1 MEIAKQKVT
10 IHICNEQLIDGH
22 PEKIEMSVKGF
33 VYAQENRIA
42 IEYTEY
48 DEEMQKIETVVRAEE
63 ERFVSVTRSGAYQSQ
78 MLFEKGKRNT
88 TVYSTPYGDLTMGM
102 YTKSIQNTIPTE
114 GDMNG
119 TLSFHYTTDF
129 AAQGAIENQMRLTLV
144 GAKEA

>member
-1 MEIAKQKVT
+1 MEIAKQNVT
-10 IHICNEQLIDGH
+10 IHICNEQVIDGQ
-22 PEKIEMSVKGF
+22 PEKIEMSVKGC
-33 VYAQENRIA
+33 VYGEGNRIA

-48 DEEMQKIETVVRAEE
+48 DEEMHKIETVVRAEKDI
-63 ERFVSVTRSGAYQSQ
+63 FVSVTRSGAYESQ

-88 TVYSTPYGDLTMGM
+88 TVYSTPYGDLSMGM

-114 GDMNG
+114 GSMNG

-129 AAQGAIENQMRLTLV
+129 AAQGAIENRMRLTLV